1 MEPRD
6 FIDHA
11 KAIVRA
17 EKNRPKQVTL
27 RRAISASYYGLF
39 HALLKAAADDLIGTT
54 RQARRSPSY
63 RLVYRGFDHN
73 DMKNLSVDAAKDT
86 LPKKMAEVLGAS
98 RFSEDIRVVANRF
111 VRLQQDRHSADY
123 DPHVRFIKSDATL
136 AIERAVTATA
146 HFAAASET
154 DRRNFLLCMLLPI
167 R

>member
-11 KAIVRA
+11 KAMIRS
-17 EKNRPKQVTL
+17 EKSRPKQVTL

-39 HALLKAAADDLIGTT
+39 HALLKAAADDLVGTT
-54 RQARRSPSY
+54 RRARRSPAY

-73 DMKNLSVDAAKDT
+73 DMKSLCADAAKDT
-86 LPKKMAEVLGAS
+86 LPKKLTEALGTN
-98 RFSEDIRVVANRF
+98 RFSGDIRVVANRF

-136 AIERAVTATA
+136 AIERAVTAIVHLTA
-146 HFAAASET
+146 ADEA
-154 DRRNFLLCMLLPI
+154 DRRNFLLCMLLPV